1 MKAFSGSCTGGIET
15 LTRVD
20 TRDEGLRHLTIRCW
34 REGGYG
40 KERNSMIQANEITST
55 LSEIEK

>member
-20 TRDEGLRHLTIRCW
+20 TRDEGLRHLTTRC
-34 REGGYG
+34 RRVESTVKGGD
-40 KERNSMIQANEITST
+40 STIQANEITST